1 MSNSFRSPR
10 TRVFGFATDYCVLR
24 LEATLG
30 LVNGLAERAS
40 GVLGDADVQRGGAVC
55 HEIPLM
61 PNTANQGI
69 SRFLVTGTA
78 QK

>member
-1 MSNSFRSPR
+1 MTNSFRSPR
-10 TRVFGFATDYCVLR
+10 TRVFGFATDHCVLR

-30 LVNGLAERAS
+30 LANGLAERAS
-40 GVLGDADVQRGGAVC
+40 AVLGDADVQRGGAVC
-55 HEIPLM
+55 QENPLM